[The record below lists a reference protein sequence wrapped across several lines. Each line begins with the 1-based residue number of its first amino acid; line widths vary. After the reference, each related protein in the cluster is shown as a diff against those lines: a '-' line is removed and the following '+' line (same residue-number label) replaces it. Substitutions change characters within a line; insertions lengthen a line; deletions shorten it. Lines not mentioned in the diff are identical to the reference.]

1 MLRLWLSGLPGS
13 LRAALTNLPHAIDH
27 PLLSDPQPAVNDPAD
42 AHAGAARRRLS
53 LIDTTSI
60 MIGIIIGAGLYE
72 TAPRVANN
80 ISNEYWL
87 IAAWALGGVYALLGA
102 LCYAELATAYPAD
115 GGDYVYLTRA
125 FGRPAGFLFA
135 WAQLWI
141 IRPGSIGVMAYVFG
155 RYATQLYALGEHSFD
170 VYAVASVVVLTL
182 INIVGLQAGKW
193 TQNLLTAVKLAGLL
207 GVVLV
212 GFLAR
217 APAQEAT
224 IATPNEALAIIF
236 VVFTYGGWNDLAFAA
251 AEVRNPDRNIS
262 RALVL
267 GTSAVMA
274 IYVIVNMAFLHA
286 LSFDGV
292 RASNAV
298 AADAMAVGLGD
309 FGRRGISV
317 LVCISTLGSINGM
330 ILTGARVY
338 YAMGRDHRLFGFLG
352 RWNSKWGTPATSLVT
367 QAACTLV
374 AVVGFAMVEYAR
386 LGEAGAASASS
397 GFERLVIFT
406 TPVMWF
412 FLCSTGVTLMVLRQ
426 REPGSS
432 RAFRVPGYP
441 FTPIVY
447 CAGAAYIIW
456 SSLNYAL
463 ANGSWEAGLA
473 VGLLAAGVP
482 FAFLSRGRDS
492 QA

>member
-1 MLRLWLSGLPGS
+1 
-13 LRAALTNLPHAIDH
+13 
-27 PLLSDPQPAVNDPAD
+27 
-42 AHAGAARRRLS
+42 
-53 LIDTTSI
+53 

-72 TAPRVANN
+72 TAPKIANN
-80 ISNEYWL
+80 VSSPGWMIG
-87 IAAWALGGVYALLGA
+87 AWALGGVFALLGSF
-102 LCYAELATAYPAD
+102 CYAELATAYPAD

-125 FGRPAGFLFA
+125 FGRWAGFLFA

-155 RYATQLYALGEHSFD
+155 RYATQLYAVGDHSFD
-170 VYAVASVVVLTL
+170 VYAVAAVIVLTL
-182 INIVGLQAGKW
+182 INVVGLQAGKW
-193 TQNLLTAVKLAGLL
+193 TQNMLTVVKLAGLL
-207 GVVLV
+207 GVVIV
-212 GFLAR
+212 GFLSE
-217 APAQEAT
+217 APVHEAT
-224 IATPNEALAIIF
+224 TATPNEALAIIF
-236 VVFTYGGWNDLAFAA
+236 VVFTYGGWNDLAYVA
-251 AEVRNPDRNIS
+251 AEVRNPERNIS

-274 IYVIVNMAFLHA
+274 IYVVVNMAFLHA

-292 RASNAV
+292 RASSAV
-298 AADAMAVGLGD
+298 AADSMAVGLGD

-338 YAMGRDHRLFGFLG
+338 YAMGRDHRLFGALG
-352 RWNSKWGTPATSLVT
+352 RWNARWGTPTTSLLT
-367 QAACTLV
+367 QAACTLA

-386 LGEAGAASASS
+386 NDAAGTTSASS
-397 GFERLVIFT
+397 GFDRLVIFT

-412 FLCSTGVTLMVLRQ
+412 FLFMTGVTLMVLRQ

-432 RAFRVPGYP
+432 SAFRIPGYP
-441 FTPIVY
+441 VTPLLY

-463 ANGSWEAGLA
+463 HNGSWEAGLA

-482 FAFLSRGRDS
+482 FAILSREGPCQEAALQIRREDL
-492 QA
+492 

>member
-1 MLRLWLSGLPGS
+1 VLRQWHSGLPGS
-13 LRAALTNLPHAIDH
+13 LRAALTNLPRAIDH
-27 PLLSDPQPAVNDPAD
+27 PLPSAPQPTVNDPAD

-80 ISNEYWL
+80 VSNEYWL

-212 GFLAR
+212 GFLAK

-352 RWNSKWGTPATSLVT
+352 RWNAKWGTPATSLVT

-482 FAFLSRGRDS
+482 FAFLSRGRDP